1 MTDFEEINAI
11 AEETFAAG
19 GTGQSI
25 QGSGQLSVDEATRAT
40 LPQLR
45 YADAVHAALGAFE
58 VLPDALD
65 TGLRVEDLNG
75 PSELYIRLE
84 WLPAH
89 DDLVPDALSKAG
101 LIVRWSHLAGWSA
114 RSGDDLAGLDVDEIA
129 DPVTV
134 AEAAM
139 HAALCGLGCA
149 CETSPPGRWEHALY
163 LEIALVHYDE
173 RGPRER

>member
-1 MTDFEEINAI
+1 MSAIEEQS
-11 AEETFAAG
+11 AG
-19 GTGQSI
+19 SSGQSI
-25 QGSGQLSVDEATRAT
+25 QGSGQLSVDDATRDT

-45 YADAVHAALGAFE
+45 YADAVHAALGAIE

-75 PSELYIRLE
+75 PRELFIRLE
-84 WLPAH
+84 WLPGH

-101 LIVRWSHLAGWSA
+101 LVVRWSHLAGWSA
-114 RSGDDLAGLDVDEIA
+114 CSGAELVDIDVDDIA

-139 HAALCGLGCA
+139 HAVLCGLGCA
-149 CETSPPGRWEHALY
+149 CEKPAPGRWEHAIY
-163 LEIALVHYDE
+163 LEIALANYEE
-173 RGPRER
+173 RP